1 MNQRSIQLGIFQAQQ
16 SIWLKVFHHAQC
28 SSPCGFHSGGHT
40 KYLLQIWSK
49 IKNTFVSYCWLVVS
63 IMEKGLL
70 SADFIF
76 NMSHFRS
83 CLEQCY
89 HFTRR
94 KVATSFC
101 FQHGISKESRH
112 EWHLGHHSGT
122 HETVKY
128 PNEFSSKGEF
138 PTNYIMLC

>member
-1 MNQRSIQLGIFQAQQ
+1 MLNAHLHV
-16 SIWLKVFHHAQC
+16 VFTVVDTL
-28 SSPCGFHSGGHT
+28 ST
-40 KYLLQIWSK
+40 LLQIWSK

-76 NMSHFRS
+76 NMSHFRT